1 MLYGK
6 EVVDKRL
13 SNPVHI
19 KFLNI
24 NNRKDFDE
32 QAYLQDILNLSGA
45 NWRGFNAKS
54 IPISIYY
61 SQIIAKYTEAFENI
75 SGYEEGAI
83 SNNKPWFL

>member
-1 MLYGK
+1 MKVVCQTFKDEYLVWFEGLLYGK

-45 NWRGFNAKS
+45 NWRGFNAN
-54 IPISIYY
+54 
-61 SQIIAKYTEAFENI
+61 QFQFQYTI
-75 SGYEEGAI
+75 H
-83 SNNKPWFL
+83 KL

>member
-1 MLYGK
+1 MKVVLSNFQKMNTLYGLEGLLYGK

-54 IPISIYY
+54 I
-61 SQIIAKYTEAFENI
+61 QFQYTI
-75 SGYEEGAI
+75 H
-83 SNNKPWFL
+83 KL